1 MTMSDRGIG
10 RVVTTPPPSPGFIG
24 EGHKAVTVVDP
35 KEFSRN
41 DPFIVLMDDRIDL
54 EPGREAGGAHPHGG
68 FETVTFVAEGE
79 LRDRDEGTL
88 RTGDVLWMTAGS
100 GVIHNE
106 NVVPLGKSR
115 ILQLWL
121 TLPHDQ
127 RWAVPRFEHIARD
140 AAPVRREAGVEARVY
155 SGSSGS
161 TRATTH
167 NYVPV
172 TLIDI
177 RLEPGAR
184 FEQELPDSYN
194 GFLYMLEGAISVGAE
209 RTRLTAGQVGWLAE
223 AELSASGITS
233 VRVIGGDDGA
243 RVILYAGKRQGVPIV
258 MHGPFVG
265 ESREDIRR
273 LSRAYLEGKLPR
285 ISELAREEG
294 RGKGEAGRAGTTA
307 RFPLPSSPS
316 PLPAT
321 EATSGN
327 RH

>member
-1 MTMSDRGIG
+1 MSERRIA
-10 RVVTTPPPSPGFIG
+10 RVVTTAAPSPGFIG
-24 EGHKAVTVVDP
+24 DGHTAVSVVDP

-54 EPGREAGGAHPHGG
+54 EPGRELGGAHPHGG
-68 FETVTFVAEGE
+68 FETVTFVVEGE

-106 NVVPLGKSR
+106 NVVSLGKSR

-121 TLPHDQ
+121 TLPHDE
-127 RWAVPRFEHIARD
+127 RWAGPRFEHIARD
-140 AAPVRREAGVEARVY
+140 AAPVRREPGVEARVY

-161 TRATTH
+161 ARATTH

-172 TLIDI
+172 TLVDI
-177 RLEPGAR
+177 QLQPGAR

-194 GFLYMLEGAISVGAE
+194 GFLYVLDGAVSVGSE
-209 RTRLTAGQVGWLAE
+209 RTRLTAGQVGWLAG
-223 AELSASGITS
+223 ALVNISNSGAVRITA
-233 VRVIGGDDGA
+233 GDDGA
-243 RVILYAGKRQGVPIV
+243 RLVLYAGERQGVPIV

-265 ESREDIRR
+265 ESRADIMR

-285 ISELAREEG
+285 VSELSQGGKREEG
-294 RGKGEAGRAGTTA
+294 SGT
-307 RFPLPSSPS
+307 RIDDRPLPASRV

-321 EATSGN
+321 EAMSGDRN
-327 RH
+327 

>member
-1 MTMSDRGIG
+1 MKDRGIG
-10 RVVTTPPPSPGFIG
+10 RVVTTAAPSPGFIG
-24 EGHKAVTVVDP
+24 EGHTAVSVVDP
-35 KEFSRN
+35 KEFSHN

-54 EPGREAGGAHPHGG
+54 EPGREAGGAHPHCG
-68 FETVTFVAEGE
+68 FETVTFVVEGE

-88 RTGDVLWMTAGS
+88 RAGDVLWMTAGS

-121 TLPHDQ
+121 TLPHDE
-127 RWAVPRFEHIARD
+127 RWAAPRFEHIARQ
-140 AAPVRREAGVEARVY
+140 AVPVRREPGVDARVY

-161 TRATTH
+161 ARAITH

-177 RLEPGAR
+177 RLQPGAR

-194 GFLYMLEGAISVGAE
+194 GFFYVLEGAISVGAE
-209 RTRLTAGQVGWLAE
+209 RTRLAAGQVGWLAE
-223 AELSASGITS
+223 TELNASGVS
-233 VRVIGGDDGA
+233 SARVIGGDDGA
-243 RVILYAGKRQGVPIV
+243 RVILYAGERQCVPIV

-273 LSRAYLEGKLPR
+273 LSDLYRRGEMPR
-285 ISELAREEG
+285 VSEL
-294 RGKGEAGRAGTTA
+294 
-307 RFPLPSSPS
+307 
-316 PLPAT
+316 PAA

-327 RH
+327 RY